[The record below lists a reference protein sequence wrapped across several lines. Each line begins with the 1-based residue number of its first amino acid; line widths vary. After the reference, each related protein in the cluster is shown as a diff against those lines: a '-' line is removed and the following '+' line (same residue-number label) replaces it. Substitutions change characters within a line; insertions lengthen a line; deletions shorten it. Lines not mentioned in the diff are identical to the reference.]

1 MTDGVVRSRIVP
13 LLPEGSVVS
22 TPRHHTGVVI
32 TEYGAADLS
41 GLTVRERAAALVGI
55 AHPDF
60 RPQLA
65 EVAGTLGR
73 R

>member
-1 MTDGVVRSRIVP
+1 
-13 LLPEGSVVS
+13 
-22 TPRHHTGVVI
+22 VVI

-41 GLTVRERAAALVGI
+41 GLTVRERATALVGI

-65 EVAGTLGR
+65 EVADTLGR
-73 R
+73 L